1 MTADPGLVPIKGAN
15 AVVVRLRR
23 AIETG
28 IYSDGDQLPPERQL
42 ALALGAARSTV
53 RKALE
58 QLEGRGLVVRRVG
71 AGTFVNYSGP
81 IATSAGDVADLISPL
96 QLIEVRLAVEPS
108 MARLAT
114 IHASSKDLDQIGAVL
129 AELETCGADQDRFTR
144 LDSDFH
150 LALARCSRNP
160 LMLHIYQE
168 INDVRTHA
176 QWDRMKT
183 VILTPETIA
192 LYNDQHRAIL
202 NSIASRDVARA
213 VAAITRHLETA
224 RQHLMG
230 AETTE

>member
-1 MTADPGLVPIKGAN
+1 MTADPRLVPTKGAN

-42 ALALGAARSTV
+42 ALALGTARSTV
-53 RKALE
+53 RKALD

-71 AGTFVNYSGP
+71 SGTFVNYSGP
-81 IATSAGDVADLISPL
+81 IATSAGDVADLISPM

-114 IHASSKDLDQIGAVL
+114 IHASSKDLGQIGAVL
-129 AELETCGADQDRFTR
+129 AELEACGADQDRFTR

-150 LALARCSRNP
+150 LALARCARNP

-176 QWDRMKT
+176 QWARMKT
-183 VILTPETIA
+183 MILNPETMA
-192 LYNDQHRAIL
+192 LYNDQHRDILRAI
-202 NSIASRDVARA
+202 AGRDVARA

-224 RQHLMG
+224 RQHLIG
-230 AETTE
+230 AETGE

>member
-1 MTADPGLVPIKGAN
+1 MTADPGLVPTKGAN

-42 ALALGAARSTV
+42 ALALGTARSTV
-53 RKALE
+53 RKALD

-71 AGTFVNYSGP
+71 SGTFVNYSGP

-114 IHASSKDLDQIGAVL
+114 IHASSKDLDQMGAVL
-129 AELETCGADQDRFTR
+129 AELDACGADQDRFTR

-183 VILTPETIA
+183 VILNPDIIA
-192 LYNDQHRAIL
+192 LYNVQHRTILEAI
-202 NSIASRDVARA
+202 AHRDVAGA

-224 RQHLMG
+224 RQHLIG
-230 AETTE
+230 AETGE